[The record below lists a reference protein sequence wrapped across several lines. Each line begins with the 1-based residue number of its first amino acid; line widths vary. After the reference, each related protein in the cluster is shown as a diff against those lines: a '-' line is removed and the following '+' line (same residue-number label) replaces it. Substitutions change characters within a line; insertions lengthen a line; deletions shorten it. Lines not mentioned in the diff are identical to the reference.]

1 MVEQIQIE
9 IALFEN
15 DTIPILRWSN
25 NINYKKKTI
34 YTIYSIIH
42 YNTIILFIKII
53 YIVKKKLSS
62 ADCQI
67 SRSEQNES
75 NSAYCY
81 LVRTNHLSSMVH
93 LLL

>member
-1 MVEQIQIE
+1 MVEEQIQIE

-15 DTIPILRWSN
+15 DTIPILKCSN
-25 NINYKKKTI
+25 NINYKKNN
-34 YTIYSIIH
+34 IH
-42 YNTIILFIKII
+42 YYNTIILIIKIK
-53 YIVKKKLSS
+53 YIVKKKLSL

-75 NSAYCY
+75 SLTYCY